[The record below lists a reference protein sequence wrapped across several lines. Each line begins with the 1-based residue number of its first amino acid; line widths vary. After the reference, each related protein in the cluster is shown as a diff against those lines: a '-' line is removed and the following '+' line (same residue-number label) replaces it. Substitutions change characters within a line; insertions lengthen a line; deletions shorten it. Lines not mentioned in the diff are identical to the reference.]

1 MTIETATQTAP
12 ILRPFPSIWA
22 GLLWLIAF
30 FAIQF
35 VVTII
40 AVAIY
45 GMQGGQMPDLAQSSK
60 TVGFLRTLAVPL
72 MWGIAGS
79 GVVTL
84 FGLWL
89 YLRRNISAGASP
101 ITGAVEDI
109 EFHSKNKS
117 RAAMIGLGHWSKLP
131 LANTIVLAGAV
142 LIAAYA
148 FNFLYGTYII
158 PDIDSQIETTELI
171 KAVPKN
177 PLNWVLLFMA
187 ISILPGITEELV
199 FRGLLQNSLAHLMP
213 AGFAIA
219 LSSGIFAAVHMQ
231 LAAFPALMCLGAA
244 YGYIYHKTG
253 SLRINILLHALN
265 NGAALLL
272 SQVA

>member
-1 MTIETATQTAP
+1 MTIQTATQNAP
-12 ILRPFPSIWA
+12 SLRPFPSIWA

-35 VVTII
+35 LVTVLAI
-40 AVAIY
+40 AIY
-45 GMQGGQMPDLAQSSK
+45 TMQGGQMPDLAQGSD
-60 TVGFLRTLAVPL
+60 TVGFLRVLAVPI
-72 MWGIAGS
+72 MWGIAAS
-79 GVVTL
+79 GAVTL
-84 FGLWL
+84 FALWL
-89 YLRRNISAGASP
+89 YLRRNITAGESP
-101 ITGAVEDI
+101 ITSAAEDI

-131 LANTIVLAGAV
+131 LANTIILAGAV

-148 FNFLYGTYII
+148 FNFIYGTYVI
-158 PDIDSQIETTELI
+158 PDVESQIETTELI
-171 KAVPKN
+171 KAFPKN
-177 PLNWVLLFMA
+177 PINWVVLFMA

-253 SLRINILLHALN
+253 SLRINIALHALN

-272 SQVA
+272 SQIA